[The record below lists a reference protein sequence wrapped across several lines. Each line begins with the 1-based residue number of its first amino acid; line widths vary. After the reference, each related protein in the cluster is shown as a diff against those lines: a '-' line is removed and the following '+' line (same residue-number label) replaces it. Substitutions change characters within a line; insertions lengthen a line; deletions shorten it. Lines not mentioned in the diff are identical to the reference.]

1 MGEDISDPLEL
12 ARLEE
17 CKDCCVMGNI
27 VFYNDSFKRLK
38 SPDLELEML
47 IQAKP
52 FPEVEKNPCVSEAIV
67 ALPSRLSDSY
77 IKSRMGIESNNS
89 MGTFLLGL
97 DLNPDF
103 CVNMGYCGPAELCN
117 LQP

>member
-12 ARLEE
+12 ARLEK

-27 VFYNDSFKRLK
+27 VFYNDRFKRLK
-38 SPDLELEML
+38 SPDLGLEML

-52 FPEVEKNPCVSEAIV
+52 FPEVENIPCVSEAMV

-77 IKSRMGIESNNS
+77 IKSRMGIESNSS

-97 DLNPDF
+97 DLKPDF
-103 CVNMGYCGPAELCN
+103 CANMGYCEPGEVCN
-117 LQP
+117 LSP

>member
-1 MGEDISDPLEL
+1 MGEDIRDPLEL
-12 ARLEE
+12 ARLEKR
-17 CKDCCVMGNI
+17 KDCCVMGNI
-27 VFYNDSFKRLK
+27 VFYNDRFKRLK

-52 FPEVEKNPCVSEAIV
+52 FPEVENISCVSEAMV

-77 IKSRMGIESNNS
+77 IKSRMGIEPNNS

-97 DLNPDF
+97 DLKPDF
-103 CVNMGYCGPAELCN
+103 LYKYGILRTSQS
-117 LQP
+117 L

>member
-12 ARLEE
+12 ARLEK

-27 VFYNDSFKRLK
+27 VFYNDIFKRLK

-52 FPEVEKNPCVSEAIV
+52 FPEVENVLSVSEAMV

-77 IKSRMGIESNNS
+77 IKFRMGIGSNNS

-97 DLNPDF
+97 DLKPDF
-103 CVNMGYCGPAELCN
+103 CANMEYCELAEVCIF
-117 LQP
+117 